1 MPSHPF
7 GYVVPVQI
15 SNPDKILFPSM
26 GLTKTDLVGHYRRFG
41 ERMMPFVAGSP
52 LTLERY
58 PNGIDSKGF
67 RQKNASD
74 HFPDYIG
81 RVEIPKRDDGVTV
94 YPIVDSTEGLA
105 YLANQG
111 TITFHPWTSRLP
123 DLDRPDFLVL
133 DLDPTEGD
141 IEGVRRVATTTHA
154 VLEEFGLESM
164 LATSG
169 SKGFHIWVPILAD
182 QTFDRIGTVAR
193 ALAGLI
199 AARDE
204 HATTEFLKDDRAGR
218 VFVDWLRN
226 APGSS
231 IASPW
236 SVRAKPGAP
245 VVTPTPWTMLDTAE
259 PDQWSI
265 TDVDTAPAVEMPA
278 HQSLDPD
285 PIIEAAADGG
295 VDLETSFDRF
305 GRKR

>member
-1 MPSHPF
+1 
-7 GYVVPVQI
+7 VEI
-15 SNPDKILFPSM
+15 SNPDKVLFPGV
-26 GLTKTDLVGHYRRFG
+26 GLTKADLVGHYERVG
-41 ERMMPFVAGSP
+41 ERMLPFVADSP

-58 PNGIDSKGF
+58 PNGIGSKGF

-94 YPIVDSTEGLA
+94 YPTVDSTEGIA

-154 VLEEFGLESM
+154 MLEEFDLASM

-169 SKGFHIWVPILAD
+169 SKGFHIWIPIVAD
-182 QTFDRIGTVAR
+182 HGFDQVGTVAR

-199 AARDE
+199 AVRDE

-226 APGSS
+226 GWGSS

-236 SVRAKPGAP
+236 SVRARPGAP
-245 VVTPTPWTMLDTAE
+245 VVTPIPWDLIGTAE

-265 TDVDTAPAVEMPA
+265 TDVDTAPEVTVPSRQE
-278 HQSLDPD
+278 LEPD
-285 PIIEAAADGG
+285 PIIDKAVGAG
-295 VDLETSFDRF
+295 VDLDTGFDRF